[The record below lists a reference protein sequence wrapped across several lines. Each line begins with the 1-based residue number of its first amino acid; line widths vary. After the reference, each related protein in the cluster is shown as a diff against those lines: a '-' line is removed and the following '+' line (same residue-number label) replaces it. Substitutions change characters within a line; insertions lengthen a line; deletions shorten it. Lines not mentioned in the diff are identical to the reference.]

1 MEQEINNEE
10 NVDAGPDNTV
20 NTTDKVVD
28 IQAKIDAAVKT
39 RVAREKETQKQLQA
53 QWEQEKADLL
63 AENEMLKKEF
73 QAKLD
78 QELSEI
84 PTSFRSLISKLPVA
98 EQIAWLAE
106 QEKEKQSKPKPANIP
121 NFGHKENLDNKGE
134 IQHMPVDRIV

>member
-10 NVDAGPDNTV
+10 NIDAGPDNGQLPV
-20 NTTDKVVD
+20 DKANEV
-28 IQAKIDAAVKT
+28 QAKIDAAVKS
-39 RVAREKETQKQLQA
+39 RVAREKEQQKIMQQQWDEERQA
-53 QWEQEKADLL
+53 LV
-63 AENEMLKKEF
+63 AENELLKKEF

-84 PTSFRSLISKLPVA
+84 PTSFRSLISKFPVV

-134 IQHMPVDRIV
+134 IQHMPLDRIV